1 MKEAQKQAYESI
13 KRQWNGGERRLAG
26 ARASELV
33 FGASRKPD
41 EKLLDQL
48 REELPGIEQ
57 FISAPEGG
65 AVVEQVPDEGGNPL
79 TNQPQSKESATGAP
93 NLSSDQ
99 VKAEQKAVDKVL
111 EPGRK
116 ARAKAAGKTEGKP
129 VAGDIVSTKLNPDP
143 DNPTKP

>member
-13 KRQWNGGERRLAG
+13 VRQWNGGERRLAG

-79 TNQPQSKESATGAP
+79 TKQPQNKESATGKP
-93 NLSSDQ
+93 NLSSE
-99 VKAEQKAVDKVL
+99 KAKKEQRAVDKVL

-116 ARAKAAGKTEGKP
+116 ARAKAAGKTEGKQG
-129 VAGDIVSTKLNPDP
+129 AGEIVSTKLDPDP